1 MAARMSGNK
10 LVSVAVAGT
19 VTMVGLGAIYVP
31 FFADRDKL
39 RGLHEEAA
47 PPTSAMLAQEI
58 KKLQQEG
65 ILKGDDDDDNNG
77 SNSQSGNNNNPQQR
91 PKAPGSMWKYFKKE

>member
-10 LVSVAVAGT
+10 LVTVAVAGT
-19 VTMVGLGAIYVP
+19 VAMVGLGAVYVP

-39 RGLHEEAA
+39 RGLHEEAT

-65 ILKGDDDDDNNG
+65 ILKGDDDDNDHATTAAA
-77 SNSQSGNNNNPQQR
+77 QQQQRHHQER
-91 PKAPGSMWKYFKKE
+91 PKAPGSMWKQFK